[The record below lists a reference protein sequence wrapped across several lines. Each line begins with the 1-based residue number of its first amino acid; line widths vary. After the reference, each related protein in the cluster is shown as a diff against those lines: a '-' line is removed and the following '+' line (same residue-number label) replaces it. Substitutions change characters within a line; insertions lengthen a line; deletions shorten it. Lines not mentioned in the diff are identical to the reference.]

1 MIITDGEPRGGRKG
15 EETSRAIYQAGLLK
29 KREVLIVGIAI
40 VPSGISMEKKKE
52 FRDIIR
58 NITTKP
64 EYTFDVGFTGL
75 KSIVNKLVAASCI
88 NPKPGKIQFTDF
100 VLLVNNC
107 FILA

>member
-64 EYTFDVGFTGL
+64 EYTFDV
-75 KSIVNKLVAASCI
+75 NKLVAASCI